1 MKIQNLAIIFLVISI
16 PLIVI
21 LSYYLNLQQKTLK
34 LQAEYD
40 TKLAESTKEGIK
52 AFEVNTVDWSEW
64 VSEVSSKK

>member
-40 TKLAESTKEGIK
+40 TKLAE
-52 AFEVNTVDWSEW
+52 
-64 VSEVSSKK
+64 